1 MISTEKS
8 SQGPF
13 CSVLEKRHFGAKSDF
28 EVWALNRVDLTSAS
42 LPPSL
47 PRARAPGRGKRLTLP
62 LLRIKMQYINEILLK
77 MTQNASFLSNLFD
90 FL

>member
-1 MISTEKS
+1 MLFV
-8 SQGPF
+8 P
-13 CSVLEKRHFGAKSDF
+13 
-28 EVWALNRVDLTSAS
+28 RVDVTSAS

-77 MTQNASFLSNLFD
+77 MTQNASFFKAI
-90 FL
+90 FLNYFKLYCKDED